1 MPAELDDPRAFRR
14 ALREATGEVS
24 EAEIEQAVREAARR
38 ANEAFSEAAEDPPE
52 GASMDEWHLEPIVDS
67 LEIRRVEGDSE
78 GNLSQGTAWVAEWQH
93 PHTNKM
99 EVGVRPHEIEG
110 DNYLRWVDRE
120 TGEQVFTTHVDHPGN
135 PGIGAIREGFRNV
148 LEERYV

>member
-1 MPAELDDPRAFRR
+1 MPAELDDPRAFKR
-14 ALREATGEVS
+14 AMREVTGEVS
-24 EAEIEQAVREAARR
+24 EAEIEQAVRDAARR
-38 ANEAFSEAAEDPPE
+38 ANEAFRDAAEDPPE

-78 GNLSQGTAWVAEWQH
+78 GNLAQGTAWVAEWQH

-110 DNYLRWVDRE
+110 DPLLVFEDWE
-120 TGEQVFTTHVDHPGN
+120 TGETVFTTRVDHPGN
-135 PGIGAIREGFRNV
+135 PGIGAIREGFQSV
-148 LEERYV
+148 LSERYL